1 MDTFTTVLSVFSTVC
16 AIVFGYIAFVRNRD
30 KDKESNVKHDATVLT
45 EIGYIKANT
54 DEIKAE
60 QKEQRKTNTEFVT
73 RLTDVEASAK
83 QAHKRL
89 DHIEKR
95 GRRRGEP
102 PGGGGPPPPRFFIAK
117 EGSAMSNSKL
127 ISCTLISPNKNSPRN
142 HKIDTITIHCVVGQ
156 CSAERIGEIFK
167 PTSRQASSNYG
178 IGYDGRIGL
187 YVDEA
192 DRSWCSSSAANDNR
206 AITIEVASDTKHP
219 YAVNDKAYAAL
230 LDLVED
236 ICRRNGIKKLVWST
250 SKDDRVNHKNGCN
263 MTVHRDYAN
272 KSCPGDYLY
281 NRHGEIAAEVNRRLG
296 VPAEEQKPEQK
307 PQGDAK
313 NLYRVQLGAFEKK
326 DNATAF
332 AAKLKKEGFDTYIVQ
347 IGKFYKVQVGAFSV
361 KKNAEAMLE
370 KLKKAGHDDAFI
382 TYSGTSG
389 GTSARKITTG
399 SKVRVKA
406 GAKTYSG
413 GSLASFVYSRDH
425 IVKELSG
432 KRAVI
437 TYGGTV
443 VAAVNVDDLTLV

>member
-1 MDTFTTVLSVFSTVC
+1 
-16 AIVFGYIAFVRNRD
+16 
-30 KDKESNVKHDATVLT
+30 
-45 EIGYIKANT
+45 
-54 DEIKAE
+54 
-60 QKEQRKTNTEFVT
+60 
-73 RLTDVEASAK
+73 
-83 QAHKRL
+83 
-89 DHIEKR
+89 
-95 GRRRGEP
+95 
-102 PGGGGPPPPRFFIAK
+102 
-117 EGSAMSNSKL
+117 MSNS
-127 ISCTLISPNKNSPRN
+127 TLAGYTRNTKNRTSPRN
-142 HKIDTITIHCVVGQ
+142 HKIDTITIHCYVGQVTAKQGCDYFATTDRECSANYVVGKDG
-156 CSAERIGEIFK
+156 SIGISVEEK
-167 PTSRQASSNYG
+167 
-178 IGYDGRIGL
+178 
-187 YVDEA
+187 
-192 DRSWCSSSAANDNR
+192 DRSWCSSNEANDQR
-206 AITIEVASDTKHP
+206 AVTIEVASDTKHP
-219 YAVNDKAYAAL
+219 YAVTDKAYAAL
-230 LDLVED
+230 LDLVTD

-250 SKDDRVNHKNGCN
+250 KKSDRVNHKNGCN

-272 KSCPGDYLY
+272 KACPGDYLY

-296 VPAEEQKPEQK
+296 VPAEDQKPEQK

-347 IGKFYKVQVGAFSV
+347 IGKYYKVQVGAFSV

-406 GAKTYSG
+406 GAKTYTG

>member
-1 MDTFTTVLSVFSTVC
+1 
-16 AIVFGYIAFVRNRD
+16 
-30 KDKESNVKHDATVLT
+30 
-45 EIGYIKANT
+45 
-54 DEIKAE
+54 
-60 QKEQRKTNTEFVT
+60 
-73 RLTDVEASAK
+73 
-83 QAHKRL
+83 
-89 DHIEKR
+89 
-95 GRRRGEP
+95 
-102 PGGGGPPPPRFFIAK
+102 
-117 EGSAMSNSKL
+117 MSNSKL

-347 IGKFYKVQVGAFSV
+347 IGKFYKV
-361 KKNAEAMLE
+361 EE
-370 KLKKAGHDDAFI
+370 
-382 TYSGTSG
+382 G
-389 GTSARKITTG
+389 GTRRRFHYLFRHVRRDIGAEDHNGKQSARESGRENLFRRKPCFLRLFPR
-399 SKVRVKA
+399 SHRQRAFRKA
-406 GAKTYSG
+406 RRDYLRRNGCRG
-413 GSLASFVYSRDH
+413 GER
-425 IVKELSG
+425 
-432 KRAVI
+432 R
-437 TYGGTV
+437 
-443 VAAVNVDDLTLV
+443 

>member
-1 MDTFTTVLSVFSTVC
+1 
-16 AIVFGYIAFVRNRD
+16 
-30 KDKESNVKHDATVLT
+30 
-45 EIGYIKANT
+45 
-54 DEIKAE
+54 
-60 QKEQRKTNTEFVT
+60 
-73 RLTDVEASAK
+73 
-83 QAHKRL
+83 
-89 DHIEKR
+89 
-95 GRRRGEP
+95 
-102 PGGGGPPPPRFFIAK
+102 
-117 EGSAMSNSKL
+117 MSNSKL

-347 IGKFYKVQVGAFSV
+347 IGKYYKGKWARS
-361 KKNAEAMLE
+361 ASRRTR
-370 KLKKAGHDDAFI
+370 KLCWR
-382 TYSGTSG
+382 S
-389 GTSARKITTG
+389 
-399 SKVRVKA
+399 
-406 GAKTYSG
+406 
-413 GSLASFVYSRDH
+413 
-425 IVKELSG
+425 
-432 KRAVI
+432 
-437 TYGGTV
+437 
-443 VAAVNVDDLTLV
+443 